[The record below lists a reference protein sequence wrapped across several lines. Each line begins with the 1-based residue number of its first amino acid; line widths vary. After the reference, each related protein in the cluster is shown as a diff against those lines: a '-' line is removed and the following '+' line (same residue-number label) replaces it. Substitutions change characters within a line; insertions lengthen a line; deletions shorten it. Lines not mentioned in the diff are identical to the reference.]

1 MISGL
6 EEDQT
11 RCRFEMVI
19 LLSMIRRPTPIAFDD
34 RSYAE
39 NAFMF
44 RISNKMPPSIH
55 LDEIMP
61 RDRCERPALMSDR
74 RGGVYL
80 AQAPSS
86 DRILY
91 STRGLKAIVRALNQ
105 SRRAHSLLLPTH
117 AYRVCWGKHS
127 HHKLVVFR
135 HTSKNDFA
143 AMRSSLNLVEV

>member
-1 MISGL
+1 MSKRVAPRAVLKWWI
-6 EEDQT
+6 
-11 RCRFEMVI
+11 FW
-19 LLSMIRRPTPIAFDD
+19 MIRRPTRALSTIARMSRTIIIVRD
-34 RSYAE
+34 
-39 NAFMF
+39 
-44 RISNKMPPSIH
+44 SNKMPPATIH

-91 STRGLKAIVRALNQ
+91 STRGLKNIVRTLNQ
-105 SRRAHSLLLPTH
+105 TRRAHSLLLPTH
-117 AYRVCWGKHS
+117 AYRVCWGKHA